1 MGKELSWSLVTAH
14 ASDGKFS
21 RFGWIIR
28 RGERLKI
35 RDLHTVNCV
44 LGDGFSTIGG
54 WTTVLLESGETI
66 RIDVE
71 TIDGVVTST
80 ALNNGGPGS
89 SPAGV
94 EALSI
99 PRWNGQD
106 GVCDFNMIDNAHRG
120 EQAVSDLLL
129 ANCEDGLSRREQ
141 DLSWVR

>member
-1 MGKELSWSLVTAH
+1 M
-14 ASDGKFS
+14 
-21 RFGWIIR
+21 
-28 RGERLKI
+28 
-35 RDLHTVNCV
+35 
-44 LGDGFSTIGG
+44 
-54 WTTVLLESGETI
+54 VLLDNGETL

-80 ALNNGGPGS
+80 SLPNGGGDS

-99 PRWNGQD
+99 PRWNGHE

-120 EQAVSDLLL
+120 EQAVSHLFL
-129 ANCEDGLSRREQ
+129 ANHEDGLSRRTQ